1 MRRSIAV
8 TLALVLAVAAFS
20 VPASGAKKVKKKT
33 RKATAIYDSPAIG
46 SGDATGVCS
55 GSSGCA
61 MFGIGPKETF
71 ISFEIEDQLG
81 LPVYATVGQ
90 DQNPDDQFTDV
101 IGKFCGTTE
110 EPFPIQPGI
119 QVIVWVWALPGA
131 NPPCPGAA
139 TTGTVTAK
147 ISNLP

>member
-1 MRRSIAV
+1 VIFM
-8 TLALVLAVAAFS
+8 AVALAAAAFGA
-20 VPASGAKKVKKKT
+20 PMADAAKKGKKKKT
-33 RKATAIYDSPAIG
+33 RTMESVYDSPAIG

-55 GSSGCA
+55 GSNGCA
-61 MFGIGPKETF
+61 TFAIGPTERF
-71 ISFEIEDQLG
+71 ISFKIEDQLG

-101 IGKFCGTTE
+101 VGKFCGETE
-110 EPFPIQPGI
+110 EPFAIQPGAE
-119 QVIVWVWALPGA
+119 VIVWVWALPGA
-131 NPPCPGAA
+131 NPACPGAA